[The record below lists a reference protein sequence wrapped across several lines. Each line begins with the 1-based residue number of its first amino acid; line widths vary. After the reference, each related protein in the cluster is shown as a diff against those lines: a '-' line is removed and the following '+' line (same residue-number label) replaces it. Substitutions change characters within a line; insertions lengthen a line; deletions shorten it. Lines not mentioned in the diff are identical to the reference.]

1 MNSRLRRATA
11 LALLAALYPVLGC
24 RGLLTREHPAQKR
37 FLLEAERGEALPAP
51 PGAPELEVRP
61 FTASSHLHGKRFVYR
76 LGPDRLDFDYYHEF
90 WAEPE
95 RLVTDATIRWL
106 ARDGLFAFVAEAGRG
121 GPGRLVLD
129 GELSELYGDYRD
141 PRAPRAVLQLRCAL
155 LDESGGAS
163 RVLLYREYSAA
174 PAVAPAS
181 REALVAGWN
190 DALREILAALEQD
203 LAAAR
208 GSW

>member
-1 MNSRLRRATA
+1 MSPAPRRAAA
-11 LALLAALYPVLGC
+11 LALLAALALGLGC
-24 RGLLTREHPAQKR
+24 RGLLTRDPPAPKR

-51 PGAPELEVRP
+51 PGAPQLEVRP

-76 LGPDRLDFDYYHEF
+76 LGPDAQEFDYYHAF

-95 RLVTDATIRWL
+95 RLVTDATTRWL
-106 ARDGLFAFVAEAGRG
+106 ARSGLFALVAEAGRG
-121 GPGRLVLD
+121 GPRRLVLD

-141 PRAPRAVLQLRCAL
+141 PKVPRAVLQLRCAL

-163 RVLLYREYSAA
+163 RVVLYREYSAA
-174 PAVAPAS
+174 RPVAPAS
-181 REALVAGWN
+181 REALVAGWKEG
-190 DALREILAALEQD
+190 LREILASLEQD

-208 GSW
+208 ASW

>member
-1 MNSRLRRATA
+1 MSRRVRRRAV
-11 LALLAALYPVLGC
+11 LGLLAALPLGLGC
-24 RGLLTREHPAQKR
+24 RGLLVREHPAQKR
-37 FLLEAERGEALPAP
+37 FVLEAERGEAQPAP
-51 PGAPELEVRP
+51 PGAPALEVRP
-61 FTASSHLHGKRFVYR
+61 FTASSHLHGTRFVYR
-76 LGPDRLDFDYYHEF
+76 LGPDALDFDYYHEF

-106 ARDGLFAFVAEAGRG
+106 ARAGLFALVSDAGWG
-121 GPGRLVLD
+121 GSDSLVLD
-129 GELSELYGDYRD
+129 GELSELNGDYRD

-163 RVLLYREYSAA
+163 RVVLYREYRVAR
-174 PAVAPAS
+174 PVAPAS

-190 DALREILAALEQD
+190 EALREILASLEQD
-203 LAAAR
+203 LAATR